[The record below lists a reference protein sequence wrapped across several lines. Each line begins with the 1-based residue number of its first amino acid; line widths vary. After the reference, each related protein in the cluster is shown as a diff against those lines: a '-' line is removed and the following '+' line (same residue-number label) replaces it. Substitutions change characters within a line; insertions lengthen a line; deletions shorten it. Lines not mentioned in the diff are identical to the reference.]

1 MPLHVQP
8 GRFRWGQAWH
18 KTMSLLC
25 YYFLVY
31 VSYVCLL
38 SCLHR
43 AICMMI
49 KQYPVLNLRLILVP
63 NIDKM
68 FKWLSY
74 SQSSSKYCVY
84 DLCGCILHCCLNS
97 ILCGQKSVKSYIKE
111 CTNWIPSEICSSH
124 PKWPAGHITL
134 GSDWF
139 RVLGSNNFHCAE
151 AVNWSLSSLSN
162 LTHLLKVF
170 TLTYFKMIQIHS
182 FIVIIIYLFLFP
194 TLFPH
199 FLFYALFFI
208 FLVSKSGTLATA
220 WIPFEISECIFSCG
234 LSPRKVLHILVLTSI

>member
-1 MPLHVQP
+1 
-8 GRFRWGQAWH
+8 
-18 KTMSLLC
+18 MSLLC
-25 YYFLVY
+25 YYFSVF

-43 AICMMI
+43 AICMTI

-84 DLCGCILHCCLNS
+84 DSCGCILHCCLNS

-111 CTNWIPSEICSSH
+111 HTNWIPSEICSSH

-151 AVNWSLSSLSN
+151 AVNWSLSSPSN
-162 LTHLLKVF
+162 LTNLLKIF
-170 TLTYFKMIQIHS
+170 TLAYFKMIQINS
-182 FIVIIIYLFLFP
+182 FIVIIIIIFISYFVSTFP
-194 TLFPH
+194 L
-199 FLFYALFFI
+199 LCFI
-208 FLVSKSGTLATA
+208 FHFSGFK
-220 WIPFEISECIFSCG
+220 IRHSCNSMDSIWNKWMHFQLWPQPKKG
-234 LSPRKVLHILVLTSI
+234 PSHSSLNFHIIGKKGSSCLTWYVILGYP